1 MKAGMAKQT
10 QLTKEGFKSLKSELS
25 ELTDQKRPKIVERLE
40 YARGQGDLTE
50 NVEYQ
55 TAREELDFMDGRI
68 DELKGVLENAQIVG
82 SGKSSRKSGEVG
94 VGTKVTVG
102 VNGSKHIYEIVG
114 EWEADPV
121 NKKIS
126 PESPLGQA
134 LVGKKLGEAAIVE
147 APAGKVN
154 YKILAIE

>member
-1 MKAGMAKQT
+1 MNKQA
-10 QLTKEGFKSLKSELS
+10 QITKVGFEALKKELDG
-25 ELTDQKRPKIVERLE
+25 LVNTKRPSVVERLE

-55 TAREELDFMDGRI
+55 TAREELDFLDGRI
-68 DELKGVLENAQIVG
+68 DELREVIENAKVVNG
-82 SGKSSRKSGEVG
+82 GKSGKLSQVD

-121 NKKIS
+121 NKRIS

-134 LVGKKLGEAAIVE
+134 LVGKKVGEAATVE
-147 APAGKVN
+147 APAGKVM
-154 YKILAIE
+154 YKVLAIE

>member
-1 MKAGMAKQT
+1 MTRQT
-10 QLTKEGFKSLKSELS
+10 QLTKGGFGALKNELD
-25 ELTDQKRPKIVERLE
+25 ELANVKRPKIVERLE

-68 DELKGVLENAQIVG
+68 DELKEVLGNAQVIAG
-82 SGKSSRKSGEVG
+82 GKSSRKLGEVG

-102 VNGSKHIYEIVG
+102 VNGSRHIYEIVG

-134 LVGKKLGEAAIVE
+134 LLGKKLGEAAIVE

>member
-1 MKAGMAKQT
+1 MQKQT
-10 QLTKEGFKSLKSELS
+10 QLTKEGFESLKLELD
-25 ELTDQKRPKIVERLE
+25 ELVNVKRPKIVERLE

-68 DELKGVLENAQIVG
+68 DELKEVLANSKVIA
-82 SGKSSRKSGEVG
+82 SGKSSKKTGEIG
-94 VGTKVTVG
+94 VGTTVTVG

-134 LVGKKLGEAAIVE
+134 LVGKRLGEAVEVE
-147 APAGKVN
+147 APAGKIN

>member
-1 MKAGMAKQT
+1 MKQT
-10 QLTKEGFKSLKSELS
+10 QLTKEGFKTLKIELD
-25 ELTDQKRPKIVERLE
+25 ELTTVKRPKIVERLE

-68 DELKGVLENAQIVG
+68 DELKGVLENAQIVAG
-82 SGKSSRKSGEVG
+82 GKSSKKSGEVG
-94 VGTKVTVG
+94 VGTRVTVG

-114 EWEADPV
+114 EWEADPQ

-134 LVGKKLGEAAIVE
+134 LVGKKIGEAVDVE